1 MSKLEKIY
9 ILSGGTGGHVY
20 PAKVVAEKFLSE
32 VIWIGTSRG
41 PEKKIAENLNIKFIK
56 IPLSGFRG
64 KSSVSKIKALI
75 AFILTGIY
83 LFIKIRPFKFFS
95 KNEIPLLAFGGYV
108 SLAAFF
114 YFKGPVYL
122 QEQNTIPGS
131 VSRLLV
137 STKKVKKVFIVDKV
151 VHPRSSYYKQIS
163 FNSKELKKNKDMLTP
178 GQVGES

>member
-20 PAKVVAEKFLSE
+20 PAKVVAEKFLSEETE

-64 KSSVSKIKALI
+64 KSSVSKIKALF

-95 KNEIPLLAFGGYV
+95 KN
-108 SLAAFF
+108 SSNFF
-114 YFKGPVYL
+114 
-122 QEQNTIPGS
+122 
-131 VSRLLV
+131 
-137 STKKVKKVFIVDKV
+137 
-151 VHPRSSYYKQIS
+151 
-163 FNSKELKKNKDMLTP
+163 LKDFLFL
-178 GQVGES
+178 